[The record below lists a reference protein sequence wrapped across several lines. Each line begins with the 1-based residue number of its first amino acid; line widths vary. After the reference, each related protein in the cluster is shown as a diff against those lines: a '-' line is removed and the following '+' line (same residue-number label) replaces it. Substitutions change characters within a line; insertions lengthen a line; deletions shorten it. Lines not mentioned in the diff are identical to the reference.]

1 MEISYE
7 TLKHNYTASL
17 QTKGFTECIKFKY
30 QRLCTAL
37 NMLRSNINV
46 KKVTNLIIYFALL
59 SYYLVLTTGTR
70 VN

>member
-37 NMLRSNINV
+37 NMLRLNINV
-46 KKVTNLIIYFALL
+46 KKVTNLIIYIA
-59 SYYLVLTTGTR
+59 
-70 VN
+70 